1 MNEGDRIGHRL
12 LRCAGLRF
20 VMHHRTQKTWKA
32 TEPLALHHS
41 WPLIDI
47 GQRLDLGW
55 VHSPKTTLPASPSL
69 HEQQWFADRGIG
81 TWAYD
86 LRHDVLEWSPAVY
99 DVMGFP
105 RGVVACRP
113 ASLTLYREGSR
124 AAMERL
130 RAHAIRHRRGF
141 TLDVELQPVGGAVRW
156 MRLSAMP
163 VCESDRVVAL
173 RGLKQ
178 DISHEYA

>member
-1 MNEGDRIGHRL
+1 M
-12 LRCAGLRF
+12 
-20 VMHHRTQKTWKA
+20 KA

-41 WPLIDI
+41 WPLIEA
-47 GQRLDLGW
+47 GQRFDLGW
-55 VHSPKTTLPASPSL
+55 VHTWKATPAASADPR
-69 HEQQWFADRGIG
+69 EQQWFADRGIG
-81 TWAYD
+81 MWTYD

-141 TLDVELQPVGGAVRW
+141 TLDVELQPVGGAMRW

-163 VCESDRVVAL
+163 VCNGDRVVAL
-173 RGLKQ
+173 SGVKQ